1 MTTRHFGISF
11 PRLNMFFF
19 KASDTGSLYHKYSLF
34 LVDMVSRKGSSRK
47 EGDALLLLADLGRV
61 SS

>member
-1 MTTRHFGISF
+1 MTRRHFGIPF
-11 PRLNMFFF
+11 PRLNMFF

-34 LVDMVSRKGSSRK
+34 LVDTVSRKGSSRK